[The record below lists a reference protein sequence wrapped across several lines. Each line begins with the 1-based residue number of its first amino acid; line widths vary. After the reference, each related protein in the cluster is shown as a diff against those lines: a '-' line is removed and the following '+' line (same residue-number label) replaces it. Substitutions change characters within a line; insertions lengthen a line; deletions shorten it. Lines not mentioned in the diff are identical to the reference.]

1 MIQIYKPIHPL
12 GKLLKSIYNTSE
24 FTTESNCLTNYNNL
38 YYYIYNM
45 LTPTKMQHIYDLQ
58 LVPSK
63 IVDEWNKRH
72 RGLDLI
78 QTKYYEKI
86 IYSYDNNGY
95 LYSTGR
101 TLKLRIPCKWIA
113 IKRNSVGGFD
123 WMESCFI

>member
-1 MIQIYKPIHPL
+1 
-12 GKLLKSIYNTSE
+12 
-24 FTTESNCLTNYNNL
+24 
-38 YYYIYNM
+38 M
-45 LTPTKMQHIYDLQ
+45 LIPTKIQHINDLQ

-78 QTKYYEKI
+78 QPTYYEKI

-101 TLKLRIPCKWIA
+101 TLKLRMPCKWIA
-113 IKRNSVGGFD
+113 IKRNCVGGFD